1 MISWELL
8 VHELSFS
15 IFERACRKI
24 EKNNTEG
31 TFAKPKFSYAS
42 GGGDEP
48 CVTLLV
54 IMCFC
59 VPNL

>member
-1 MISWELL
+1 MLASKTLL
-8 VHELSFS
+8 S
-15 IFERACRKI
+15 K
-24 EKNNTEG
+24 
-31 TFAKPKFSYAS
+31 SYFFIGQDVY